1 MPTVA
6 LQPWQMARNDQKIP
20 KIQMDKKY
28 FTQRK
33 KGYSIWTALFSLRIK

>member
-6 LQPWQMARNDQKIP
+6 LQPWQMVRNDQKIP

-33 KGYSIWTALFSLRIK
+33 KGYSNKNSPFFFAY